1 MMAAVAT
8 SSAISFILV
17 LELTSST
24 ITTIDEATDWMMK
37 YLIILS
43 LFHLFFLVFSIIVN
57 LKLLTSIEI
66 HVEIHLFLEIMMI
79 GDVTIPVLNAGMRLI
94 F

>member
-1 MMAAVAT
+1 MAAVAT